1 MEAARRY
8 HPKKNLFVLL
18 LIALAFATNQFIL
31 KNLFPE
37 NTFLHSWC
45 NDTLVMPAI
54 FSFGAIARA
63 ATKANIAFTNLYFL
77 VLTLFCSFVFEYI
90 RPIFIKSS
98 VTDKYD
104 IVAYCIGAAAY
115 IWWCMENREIESSTS
130 PKIHL
135 PH

>member
-1 MEAARRY
+1 MEVARRY
-8 HPKKNLFVLL
+8 HPKKNLFALL
-18 LIALAFATNQFIL
+18 LIALAFATNQLIL

-37 NTFLHSWC
+37 NTFIHSWY
-45 NDTLVMPAI
+45 NDTLAMPTI
-54 FSFGAIARA
+54 FSFGAIARV
-63 ATKANIAFTNLYFL
+63 ATKVNISFTNLYFL

-115 IWWCMENREIESSTS
+115 ISWCKES
-130 PKIHL
+130 PKKNG
-135 PH
+135 